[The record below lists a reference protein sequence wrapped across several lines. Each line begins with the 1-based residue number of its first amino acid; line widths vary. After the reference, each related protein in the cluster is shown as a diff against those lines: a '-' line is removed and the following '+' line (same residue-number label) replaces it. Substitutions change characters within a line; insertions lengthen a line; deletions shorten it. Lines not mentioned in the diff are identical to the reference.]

1 MATGLVKRWGVISQQ
16 RSAIA
21 EIATRKCAY
30 QYAVST
36 RDVSA
41 LVVAVLSVS
50 LRMARWGGQYS
61 RLTLSTEVRL
71 AVSTTN
77 LVTSASRAQFALRHQ
92 TQGRHRE
99 NKATDSICAWRC

>member
-21 EIATRKCAY
+21 EIASRKCAY

-36 RDVSA
+36 RDISA

-50 LRMARWGGQYS
+50 LQMARW
-61 RLTLSTEVRL
+61 VL
-71 AVSTTN
+71 AMPVDIVDRGAPGS
-77 LVTSASRAQFALRHQ
+77 FHHQ
-92 TQGRHRE
+92 PRYKR
-99 NKATDSICAWRC
+99 I